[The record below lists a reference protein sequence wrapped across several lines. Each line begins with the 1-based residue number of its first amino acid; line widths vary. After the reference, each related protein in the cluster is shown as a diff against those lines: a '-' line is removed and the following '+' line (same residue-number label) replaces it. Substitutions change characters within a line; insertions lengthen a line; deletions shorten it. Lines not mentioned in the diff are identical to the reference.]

1 MSWMESTV
9 GAEWDTLKE
18 AVVHR
23 PGIEMF
29 FGLMAPFSF
38 LYERAFSMD
47 EAVYEHSELEHA
59 LSSAGVRVHRLKR
72 LSINLAKEN
81 PALLDRARRFAVE
94 IVKFSGPT
102 ADAAEAR
109 REFKK
114 SVGDLDAETIFN
126 VLLLRP
132 SVALEER
139 KGVRVVL
146 PRVTLDVPLANL
158 YFMRDQQAVS
168 DRGVIVG
175 RMSKPQRQMEPLI
188 TGAILEMAGA
198 KIAYRVK
205 PPGTFEGGDF
215 MPAGEFAMLGQG
227 DRTNRSGVNQIL
239 AKGLGFDEVAVVHQ
253 ASHPLIPGDQPDPM
267 INMHLDTYLN
277 IAGKGIAVGC
287 VPLLKRARVEVYKR
301 TQKGAYRRRP
311 GGPNVYDYLVS
322 RGFTIVPITTLEQMC
337 YASNF
342 LCVQDRKIMAV
353 EVEKVVDKV
362 LKNLEF
368 QAGLFPHRYK
378 ALFGEATKE
387 HGELRESGHF
397 FPHKREF
404 SELGIEATP
413 LPLQEITGGYG
424 GAHCMTCVL
433 SRRPEG

>member
-1 MSWMESTV
+1 MDSTV
-9 GAEWDTLKE
+9 RAEWDTLKE
-18 AVVHR
+18 VVIHR

-47 EAVYEHSELEHA
+47 EAIYEHTELEHA

-81 PALLDRARRFAVE
+81 AGLLKRAREYAVE
-94 IVKFSGPT
+94 MVKFSGPSD
-102 ADAAEAR
+102 DAARAR

-114 SVGDLDAETIFN
+114 SVTDLDAETIFN
-126 VLLLRP
+126 ILLLRP
-132 SVALEER
+132 GVALEEK
-139 KGVRVVL
+139 KGVRIVL

-168 DRGVIVG
+168 DRGVMVG

-198 KIAYRVK
+198 KIAYRLRQ
-205 PPGTFEGGDF
+205 PGTFEGGDF
-215 MPAGEFAMLGQG
+215 MPAGEFAMLGLG

-239 AKGLGFDEVAVVHQ
+239 ANGVGFDEVAVVHQ
-253 ASHPLIPGDQPDPM
+253 AAHPLIPGDQPDPM

-277 IAGKGIAVGC
+277 MAGRDIAVGC
-287 VPLLKRARVEVYKR
+287 VPLLKRAKVEVYKR
-301 TQKGAYRRRP
+301 SSKGGYKRQS
-311 GGPNVYDYLVS
+311 GNPNIHDYLVS
-322 RGFTIVPITTLEQMC
+322 RGFTVVPITTLEQMC

-342 LCVQDRKIMAV
+342 LCLSDRKIIAV
-353 EVEKVVDKV
+353 EVENVVEKV
-362 LKNLEF
+362 LKNLEY
-368 QAGLFPHRYK
+368 QAKLAPHRYST
-378 ALFGEATKE
+378 LFQEAEKE
-387 HGELRESGHF
+387 HAQLRESGQF
-397 FPHKREF
+397 FPHKKEF
-404 SELGIEATP
+404 NDLGVEATA
-413 LPLQEITGGYG
+413 LQLQEITGGYG

-433 SRRPEG
+433 SRDGKD

>member
-1 MSWMESTV
+1 MDSTV
-9 GAEWDTLKE
+9 RAEWDTLKE
-18 AVVHR
+18 AVIHR

-47 EAVYEHSELEHA
+47 EAVYEHTELEHA
-59 LSSAGVRVHRLKR
+59 LSSSGVRVHRLKR
-72 LSINLAKEN
+72 LAINIAKEN
-81 PALLDRARRFAVE
+81 PALLERAMEYAVG
-94 IVKFSGPT
+94 IVKFSGPSE
-102 ADAAEAR
+102 DASRAR
-109 REFKK
+109 REFKRNL
-114 SVGDLDAETIFN
+114 SDLDAETIFN
-126 VLLLRP
+126 ILLLRP
-132 SVALEER
+132 SVALEEK

-175 RMSKPQRQMEPLI
+175 RMSKPQRRMEPLI

-198 KIAYRVK
+198 KVALRVK
-205 PPGTFEGGDF
+205 QPGTFEGGDF
-215 MPAGEFAMLGQG
+215 MPAGEFAMLGLG

-239 AKGLGFDEVAVVHQ
+239 ARGVGFDEVAVVHQ
-253 ASHPLIPGDQPDPM
+253 AAHPLIPGDQPDPM

-277 IAGKGIAVGC
+277 IAGRGIAVGC
-287 VPLLKRARVEVYKR
+287 VPLLKRAKVEVYKR
-301 TQKGAYRRRP
+301 SRQGAFRRTS
-311 GGPNVYDYLVS
+311 GNPNVADYLAS
-322 RGFTIVPITTLEQMC
+322 HGFTIVPITTLEQMC

-342 LCVQDRKIMAV
+342 LCLSDRKVMAV
-353 EVEKVVDKV
+353 EVENVVDKV
-362 LKNLEF
+362 MKNLET
-368 QAGLFPHRYK
+368 QAKLAPHRY
-378 ALFGEATKE
+378 AELFQEAKKE
-387 HGELRESGHF
+387 RAQLKDSGQF

-404 SELGIEATP
+404 NDLGVEATA

-433 SRRPEG
+433 SRQSNG

>member
-1 MSWMESTV
+1 
-9 GAEWDTLKE
+9 
-18 AVVHR
+18 VVIHR

-47 EAVYEHSELEHA
+47 EAVYEHTQLEHA

-72 LSINLAKEN
+72 LAVNLAKEN
-81 PALLDRARRFAVE
+81 AALLEKAREYAVG
-94 IVKFSGPT
+94 IVKFTGPSG
-102 ADAAEAR
+102 DVIKAR

-114 SVGDLDAETIFN
+114 SATDLDAETVFN
-126 VLLLRP
+126 IMVLRP
-132 SVALEER
+132 SVALEEK

-158 YFMRDQQAVS
+158 YFLRDQQAVS
-168 DRGVIVG
+168 DRGVMVG
-175 RMSKPQRQMEPLI
+175 RMSKPQRLMEPLM

-198 KIAYRVK
+198 KIACRVK
-205 PPGTFEGGDF
+205 QPGTFEGGDF
-215 MPAGEFAMLGQG
+215 IPAGEFAMLGLG
-227 DRTNRSGVNQIL
+227 DRTNRSGVNQLL
-239 AKGLGFDEVAVVHQ
+239 ANGVGFDEVAVVHQ
-253 ASHPLIPGDQPDPM
+253 AAHPLIPGDQPDPM

-287 VPLLKRARVEVYKR
+287 VPLLKRAKVETYKR
-301 TQKGAYRRRP
+301 SAKGAYKRQS
-311 GGPNVYDYLVS
+311 GTPNVHDFLVS

-342 LCVQDRKIMAV
+342 LCLTDRKIMAV
-353 EVEKVVDKV
+353 DVENVVDKV
-362 LKNLEF
+362 LTNLEY
-368 QAGLFPHRYK
+368 QAKLAPHRYAK
-378 ALFGEATKE
+378 LFQEARKEHAQLRDSGRFFPRKKEFNDLGVEAT
-387 HGELRESGHF
+387 
-397 FPHKREF
+397 
-404 SELGIEATP
+404 T

-433 SRRPEG
+433 TREPNA

>member
-1 MSWMESTV
+1 LMESTV
-9 GAEWDTLKE
+9 RAEWDTLKE
-18 AVVHR
+18 VVVHR

-47 EAVYEHSELEHA
+47 EAIYEHTELEHA
-59 LSSAGVRVHRLKR
+59 LASAGVRVHRLKR
-72 LSINLAKEN
+72 LAVNLAKEN
-81 PALLDRARRFAVE
+81 AGLLESAREYAVE
-94 IVKFSGPT
+94 IVKFSGPSDDV
-102 ADAAEAR
+102 AKAR

-114 SVGDLDAETIFN
+114 SVNDLDTETIFN
-126 VLLLRP
+126 ILLLRP
-132 SVALEER
+132 SVSLEEK

-168 DRGVIVG
+168 DRGVMVG

-188 TGAILEMAGA
+188 TGAVLEMAGA
-198 KIAYRVK
+198 KVAFRVK
-205 PPGTFEGGDF
+205 QPGTFEGGDF
-215 MPAGEFAMLGQG
+215 MPAGEFAMLGLG

-239 AKGLGFDEVAVVHQ
+239 AKGVGFEEMAVVHQ
-253 ASHPLIPGDQPDPM
+253 ASHPLIPGDEPDPM

-287 VPLLKRARVEVYKR
+287 VPLLRRARVEVYKR
-301 TQKGAYRRRP
+301 SARGAYKRQP
-311 GGPNVYDYLVS
+311 GNPNVYDYLVS

-342 LCVQDRKIMAV
+342 LCLSDRKVMAV
-353 EVEKVVDKV
+353 EVENVVDKV
-362 LKNLEF
+362 LKNLEA
-368 QAGLFPHRYK
+368 QARLAPHRY
-378 ALFGEATKE
+378 ARLFQEAKRE
-387 HGELRESGHF
+387 RAQLRDSGQF

-404 SELGIEATP
+404 NDLGVEATA

-433 SRRPEG
+433 RRQTER

>member
-1 MSWMESTV
+1 MDSAV
-9 GAEWDTLKE
+9 RAEWDPLKE
-18 AVVHR
+18 VVIHR

-47 EAVYEHSELEHA
+47 EAIYEHTELEHA
-59 LSSAGVRVHRLKR
+59 LASSGVRVHRLKR
-72 LSINLAKEN
+72 LAVHLAEEN
-81 PALLDRARRFAVE
+81 SGLLKRAREYAMG
-94 IVKFSGPT
+94 IVKFSGPSD
-102 ADAAEAR
+102 DASKAR

-114 SVGDLDAETIFN
+114 SVTELDAETIFN
-126 VLLLRP
+126 IMLLRP
-132 SVALEER
+132 SVTLDE
-139 KGVRVVL
+139 KIGVRVVL

-168 DRGVIVG
+168 DKGVMVG

-198 KIAYRVK
+198 RIACRVK

-215 MPAGEFAMLGQG
+215 MPAGDFAMLGLG

-239 AKGLGFDEVAVVHQ
+239 AHGLEFDEVAVVHQ
-253 ASHPLIPGDQPDPM
+253 AVHPLIPGDQPDPM

-287 VPLLKRARVEVYKR
+287 VPLLKRARVEI
-301 TQKGAYRRRP
+301 YRRSTAGTYRRQT
-311 GGPNVYDYLVS
+311 GGPSIHDYLVS
-322 RGFTIVPITTLEQMC
+322 HGFTIVPITTLEQMC

-342 LCVQDRKIMAV
+342 LCLRDRRIMAV

-362 LKNLEF
+362 LRNLEF
-368 QAGLFPHRYK
+368 QAKLAPHRYSR
-378 ALFGEATKE
+378 LFQEARRE
-387 HGELRESGHF
+387 HAQLRESGQF
-397 FPHKREF
+397 FPRKREF
-404 SELGIEATP
+404 NELGVDATP

-433 SRRPEG
+433 SRKQDS